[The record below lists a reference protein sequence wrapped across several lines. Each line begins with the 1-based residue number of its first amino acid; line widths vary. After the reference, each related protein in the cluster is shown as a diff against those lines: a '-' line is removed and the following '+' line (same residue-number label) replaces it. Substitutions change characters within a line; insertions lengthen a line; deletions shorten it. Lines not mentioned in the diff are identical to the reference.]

1 MKHALLVGTGIAF
14 GILATLILGYA
25 RISEATVPPQ
35 SGPGAGSGTGSGG
48 VVMATGGT
56 SSSQNDICWL
66 FFQDQSKAGNA
77 RQVLCC
83 YKVTNGQFFDLIGVR
98 EVTYDMKP
106 SFLPTNFKSKYHP
119 KDLKKLWEKQK

>member
-1 MKHALLVGTGIAF
+1 MKHALLVGTGLVL
-14 GILATLILGYA
+14 GILATLFVGNIPV
-25 RISEATVPPQ
+25 SEATPASQ
-35 SGPGAGSGTGSGG
+35 TGPGAGAGAAGGG
-48 VVMATGGT
+48 VVMATGGA

-66 FFQDQSKAGNA
+66 FFQDQSKAGKP

-106 SFLPTNFKSKYHP
+106 AFLPPNFKSKFHP
-119 KDLKKLWEKQK
+119 